1 MDTEK
6 YLTDDE
12 IQRFVE
18 DLYKDNN
25 GSIDYWE
32 LEHKL
37 DQVHEEIAPKPQP
50 HNLHH
55 NSRGSEA
62 RHAFLRS
69 LLGSSE
75 DRIPRSQ
82 FEQSVRTWKIPSLEQ
97 DRKEAKDEDDHLKH
111 MSIWRRIRAYWAVKG
126 PQIMFMGLVMAFMLA
141 FGIWQ
146 LTKYLT
152 QRQYRAGFGWGVV
165 VAKTSAG
172 VLYPTFFF
180 LILSMSRWFS
190 TFPRRFNHVSRF
202 INWDLSQSFHIR
214 MSIIALFSAT
224 LHAIGHLSGTF
235 VCGSR
240 VNRQQDVAR
249 VLGQDAVPRLYV
261 DYVRSL
267 PGFTGLAAL
276 GCFYILAVL
285 SMPQIENGAMKSS
298 N

>member
-82 FEQSVRTWKIPSLEQ
+82 FEQSVRT
-97 DRKEAKDEDDHLKH
+97 
-111 MSIWRRIRAYWAVKG
+111 
-126 PQIMFMGLVMAFMLA
+126 
-141 FGIWQ
+141 
-146 LTKYLT
+146 
-152 QRQYRAGFGWGVV
+152 
-165 VAKTSAG
+165 
-172 VLYPTFFF
+172 
-180 LILSMSRWFS
+180 
-190 TFPRRFNHVSRF
+190 
-202 INWDLSQSFHIR
+202 
-214 MSIIALFSAT
+214 
-224 LHAIGHLSGTF
+224 
-235 VCGSR
+235 
-240 VNRQQDVAR
+240 
-249 VLGQDAVPRLYV
+249 
-261 DYVRSL
+261 VRSNMEDTL
-267 PGFTGLAAL
+267 
-276 GCFYILAVL
+276 V
-285 SMPQIENGAMKSS
+285 GAGSERS
-298 N
+298 QR